1 MASFESDLRDRS
13 SGMFADKFLFF
24 IFLFCM
30 LSTLIQSLL
39 ILTSFVKLPPEIPLF
54 YSKTWGTQML
64 APKLYIWIL
73 PTITLSIYLL
83 NMLISRFLLFK
94 EEFLKRALFITS
106 TVVATAAFLDT
117 SKIISL
123 LT

>member
-1 MASFESDLRDRS
+1 MASFESDSRDRS
-13 SGMFADKFLFF
+13 SGLFSDKILFF

-30 LSTLIQSLL
+30 LSILLQSLL
-39 ILTSFVKLPPEIPLF
+39 ILTAFAKLPPEIPLF
-54 YSKTWGTQML
+54 YSKTWGAQML

-73 PTITLSIYLL
+73 PAITLVIYLL

-94 EEFLKRALFITS
+94 DEFLKRALFITS
-106 TVVATAAFLDT
+106 AVVSTAAFLDT

-123 LT
+123 LA

>member
-1 MASFESDLRDRS
+1 MASFESDTRDRS
-13 SGMFADKFLFF
+13 FGLFSDKLLFF

-30 LSTLIQSLL
+30 LSTLLQSLL
-39 ILTSFVKLPPEIPLF
+39 ILTSFSKLPPEIPLF
-54 YSKTWGTQML
+54 YSKTWGAQML
-64 APKLYIWIL
+64 APKLYLWIL
-73 PTITLSIYLL
+73 PAITLSIYLL

-94 EEFLKRALFITS
+94 DEFLRRALFITS
-106 TVVATAAFLDT
+106 AIVAIAAFLDT

>member
-54 YSKTWGTQML
+54 YSKTWGGQML
-64 APKLYIWIL
+64 APKLYLWIL
-73 PTITLSIYLL
+73 PAITLSIYLL
-83 NMLISRFLLFK
+83 NMLISRFLLFN
-94 EEFLKRALFITS
+94 EEFLKRALFIS
-106 TVVATAAFLDT
+106 SAIVATAAFLDT

>member
-1 MASFESDLRDRS
+1 MASFESDTRDRS
-13 SGMFADKFLFF
+13 FGLFADKFLFF

-30 LSTLIQSLL
+30 LSTLLQSLL
-39 ILTSFVKLPPEIPLF
+39 ILTAFAKLPPEIPLF
-54 YSKTWGTQML
+54 YSKTWGAEML

-73 PTITLSIYLL
+73 PAITLSVYLL

-94 EEFLKRALFITS
+94 DEFLKRALFIS
-106 TVVATAAFLDT
+106 SAIIATAAFLDT

-123 LT
+123 LI

>member
-54 YSKTWGTQML
+54 YSKIWGAEML
-64 APKLYIWIL
+64 APKLYLWIL
-73 PTITLSIYLL
+73 PAITLSIYLL
-83 NMLISRFLLFK
+83 NMLISRFILFK
-94 EEFLKRALFITS
+94 DEFLTRALFIS
-106 TVVATAAFLDT
+106 SAVVSAGTFLDT
-117 SKIISL
+117 SKI
-123 LT
+123 

>member
-1 MASFESDLRDRS
+1 MASFESDTRDRS
-13 SGMFADKFLFF
+13 FGLFSDKLLFF

-30 LSTLIQSLL
+30 LSTLLQSLL
-39 ILTSFVKLPPEIPLF
+39 ILTSFSKLPPEIPLF
-54 YSKTWGTQML
+54 YSKTWGAQML

-73 PTITLSIYLL
+73 PAITLSIYLL

-94 EEFLKRALFITS
+94 DEFLRRALFITS
-106 TVVATAAFLDT
+106 AIVAIAAFLDT
-117 SKIISL
+117 SKIISI

>member
-1 MASFESDLRDRS
+1 MASFESDTRDRS
-13 SGMFADKFLFF
+13 FGLFSDKLLFF

-30 LSTLIQSLL
+30 LSTLLQSLL
-39 ILTSFVKLPPEIPLF
+39 ILTSFSKLPPEIPLF
-54 YSKTWGTQML
+54 YSKTWGAQML

-73 PTITLSIYLL
+73 PAITLSIYLL

-94 EEFLKRALFITS
+94 DEFLRRALFITS
-106 TVVATAAFLDT
+106 AIVAIAAFLDT

>member
-1 MASFESDLRDRS
+1 MASFESDSRDRS
-13 SGMFADKFLFF
+13 SGLFSDKLLFF

-30 LSTLIQSLL
+30 LSTLLQSLL
-39 ILTSFVKLPPEIPLF
+39 ILTAFAKLPPEIPLF

-64 APKLYIWIL
+64 APKLYVWIL
-73 PTITLSIYLL
+73 PAITLVIYLL
-83 NMLISRFLLFK
+83 NMLVSRFLLFK
-94 EEFLKRALFITS
+94 DDFLKRALFIS
-106 TVVATAAFLDT
+106 GSIVATAAFLDT

>member
-1 MASFESDLRDRS
+1 MASFESDSRDRS
-13 SGMFADKFLFF
+13 SGLFSDKILFF

-30 LSTLIQSLL
+30 LSILLQSLL
-39 ILTSFVKLPPEIPLF
+39 ILTAFAKLPPEIPLF
-54 YSKTWGTQML
+54 YSKTWGAQML

-73 PTITLSIYLL
+73 PAITLSIYLL

-94 EEFLKRALFITS
+94 DEFLKRALFIS
-106 TVVATAAFLDT
+106 GAIVAIAAFLDT

-123 LT
+123 LV

>member
-54 YSKTWGTQML
+54 YSKTWGGQML
-64 APKLYIWIL
+64 APKLYLWIL
-73 PTITLSIYLL
+73 PAITLSIYLL

-94 EEFLKRALFITS
+94 NEFLSRALFITS
-106 TVVATAAFLDT
+106 AVISTAALLDT
-117 SKIISL
+117 SKIIFL